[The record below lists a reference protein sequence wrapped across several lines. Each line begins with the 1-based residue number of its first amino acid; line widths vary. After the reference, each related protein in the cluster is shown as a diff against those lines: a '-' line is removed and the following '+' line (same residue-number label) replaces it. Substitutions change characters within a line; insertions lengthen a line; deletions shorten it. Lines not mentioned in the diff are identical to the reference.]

1 MKINKLIAQEGCN
14 LKGREPVIYL
24 DIIESDKKMVF
35 RLISDYE
42 YICRHIGVKGTLKE
56 VNYNSDGGNVWLTY
70 KYKEIATY
78 IIENLSNGKNID
90 VVIDNAFNLKQG
102 KWDLNLIEK
111 AEKMEVPIIKLED
124 GNNQIGYGINSRIVT
139 KEEWEK
145 DEDITV
151 NNNGL
156 IPIISVT
163 GTNGKTST
171 VKLIHNILCRLGKV
185 CGLSS
190 TGAVYIGDKVIMRG
204 DTTGFYS
211 ARMVL
216 TNPTVEVAVL
226 ETARG
231 GMIRKGLG
239 YEKNKVS
246 IITSLSED
254 HFDIDG
260 ICSIEDLLNV
270 KKLIAQELLSDG
282 KLIIASNYYL
292 FKEFKNKNNVV
303 LFNTYKDDYI
313 KEHIKQGKEAWY
325 IENEQIMFAKNNDE
339 KVVMDIKEF
348 PYTHYGKS
356 GGNTKNLLVALSTL
370 NTIYSNLDK
379 VCEVCK
385 TIYCDL
391 NTNPGRQNVID
402 IGDYKIILDYGHN
415 EEAYREV
422 FTLAQR
428 LNPSKI
434 TGIISAPGDRN
445 DAHIKTLGKVAGEF
459 CDEIVIK
466 QEFDTRGRS
475 SLEIA
480 LLLQQGAFSS
490 RDDLEDV
497 SLIID
502 ECDAITYA
510 LKRAKKGEVIV
521 IITHH
526 LDVSVPCINR
536 YLESRGMEPIAK
548 DELFVH

>member
-1 MKINKLIAQEGCN
+1 MKINKMIVQEGTN
-14 LKGREPVIYL
+14 LKGKEPVIYL
-24 DIIESDKKMVF
+24 DIMESDRKIVF

-42 YICRHIGVKGTLKE
+42 YICRHIGLHGTLKE
-56 VNYNSDGGNVWLTY
+56 VNYRTDGGEVWLTY
-70 KYKEIATY
+70 QCKEVSTY
-78 IIENLSNGKNID
+78 ILENIALGKNID
-90 VVIDNAFNLKQG
+90 VVIKDSFNLKQEQ
-102 KWDLNLIEK
+102 WDLELVEK
-111 AEKMEVPIIKLED
+111 ADKMNLPIIKLED
-124 GNNQIGYGINSRIVT
+124 GRNQVGYGINSKIIS
-139 KEEWEK
+139 KESWQNDK
-145 DEDITV
+145 DILV

-171 VKLIHNILCRLGKV
+171 VKLMHSILCKLGYN

-190 TGAVYIGDKVIMRG
+190 TGAVYVGDKIIMRG

-216 TNPTVEVAVL
+216 TDPTVDFAVL

-239 YEKNKVS
+239 YKNNKVS

-254 HFDIDG
+254 HFGIDG
-260 ICSIEDLLNV
+260 ISNIEDLLNV
-270 KKLIAQELLSDG
+270 KKLIAKELLSDG
-282 KLIIASNYYL
+282 KLIIASNYSL
-292 FKEFKNKNNVV
+292 IKEFKYKSNVV
-303 LFNTYKDDYI
+303 LFNTYKDEYI
-313 KEHIKQGKEAWY
+313 EEHFNEGKEAWY
-325 IENEQIMFAKNNDE
+325 VKDDKIIFAENKEEN
-339 KVVMDIKEF
+339 VVLDIKDV

-356 GGNTKNLLVALSTL
+356 TGNVKNLLVALSAL
-370 NTIYSNLDK
+370 NTICPNLSDICK
-379 VCEVCK
+379 VCK

-391 NTNPGRQNVID
+391 HTNPGRQNI
-402 IGDYKIILDYGHN
+402 IEIKDYKIILDYGHN

-422 FTLAQR
+422 FSLAKR

-445 DAHIKTLGKVAGEF
+445 DNHIKTLGQVAGEF

-466 QEFDTRGRS
+466 QKFDTRGRS
-475 SLEIA
+475 ALEIA
-480 LLLQQGAFSS
+480 LLLQQGAFSV
-490 RDDLEDV
+490 REDFEEL
-497 SLIID
+497 SLILD

-526 LDVSVPCINR
+526 LDVSVPCINK
-536 YLESRGMEPIAK
+536 YLESIGIGLIA
-548 DELFVH
+548 DEKLFI